1 MAATIERRSPVMS
14 SQPVSWSIGTGK
26 RVYIK
31 SAMIIIISPCDNYRK
46 FFFVSG
52 NEILDRS
59 PLLERSYPP
68 PVETETEKSE
78 ERARSRSPSPSRTH
92 LPSITQHGMRL
103 GTPVAREAAKSF
115 WSMDMLKTSINR
127 MAFYADCE
135 NHSQSSLV
143 STDSGCCSEYSKGPS
158 ARATPTTPRLSLPPL
173 TTSAPSSPVS
183 SSNRLLERRRES
195 QTNNFDYVNP
205 ASQEALQQFLSPVNE
220 SQLIIARRQR
230 ELDNH
235 SASSENVSTAS
246 LSGRTN
252 SSKTIS
258 PALSHSLLP
267 RRHRRSLSAEEK
279 LLGATQSRQLV
290 SQKSVRK
297 AHSISSLYHFKQ
309 THPVVLS
316 LTEFQTL
323 NSNFDN
329 GFHE

>member
-1 MAATIERRSPVMS
+1 MKDAHRLCPPSPYPGALV
-14 SQPVSWSIGTGK
+14 PVSEF
-26 RVYIK
+26 IK
-31 SAMIIIISPCDNYRK
+31 SATCIIIIISPCDNYRK

-52 NEILDRS
+52 DEILNRS

-68 PVETETEKSE
+68 PVESETEKSE
-78 ERARSRSPSPSRTH
+78 ERARSRSPSPTRTH
-92 LPSITQHGMRL
+92 LPSITQHGIRL

-158 ARATPTTPRLSLPPL
+158 ARATPTTPGLSLPPL

-195 QTNNFDYVNP
+195 QTNNFDYLNP
-205 ASQEALQQFLSPVNE
+205 ASQEAQQFLSPVNE

-235 SASSENVSTAS
+235 SESSENVSMAS

-267 RRHRRSLSAEEK
+267 RRHCRSLSAEEK
-279 LLGATQSRQLV
+279 LPGATQSRQLV

-316 LTEFQTL
+316 LTEFPTL